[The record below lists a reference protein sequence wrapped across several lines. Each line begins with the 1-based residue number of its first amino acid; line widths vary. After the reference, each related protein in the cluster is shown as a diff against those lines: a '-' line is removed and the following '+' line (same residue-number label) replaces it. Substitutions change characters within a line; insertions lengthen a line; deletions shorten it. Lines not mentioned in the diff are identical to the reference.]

1 MITKTIGELPGSYST
16 QQRAGTRLFSPAF
29 IYIYIYIYVFAL
41 TLAPLIHI
49 LIPIDGKIA
58 KPYDERVDFWSLGVT
73 AYAFLYGMCP
83 FYQVSDKS
91 EINEAT
97 RSMELEYDGGCQI
110 V

>member
-1 MITKTIGELPGSYST
+1 MITKTIGELPARSPLNN
-16 QQRAGTRLFSPAF
+16 ALAPILFSRILYICF
-29 IYIYIYIYVFAL
+29 IL
-41 TLAPLIHI
+41 LWTLSHTYSDTK
-49 LIPIDGKIA
+49 DGKIA

-97 RSMELEYDGGCQI
+97 RSMELEYDGG
-110 V
+110 